1 MGRLFH
7 KKAQTDDFI
16 SDHHRWYDKGTIKE
30 AHTMSEILK
39 GNKKFYIGEDESN
52 PIAEITYKDKDANT
66 IIADHTYVSDEL
78 RGQGIAG
85 KLFDR
90 LIEFAREENKKIVPL
105 CSYVKVKMER
115 SAEYEDLIGK

>member
-1 MGRLFH
+1 
-7 KKAQTDDFI
+7 
-16 SDHHRWYDKGTIKE
+16 
-30 AHTMSEILK
+30 MSEILK
-39 GNKKFYIGEDESN
+39 GNNKYYIGEDENN
-52 PIAEITYKDKDANT
+52 PIAQITYKDKDANT

-85 KLFDR
+85 QLFDK

-115 SAEYEDLIGK
+115 SSEYDDLISK

>member
-1 MGRLFH
+1 
-7 KKAQTDDFI
+7 
-16 SDHHRWYDKGTIKE
+16 
-30 AHTMSEILK
+30 MSEILK
-39 GNKKFYIGEDESN
+39 GNNKFYIGEDENN
-52 PIAEITYKDKDANT
+52 PIAQITYKDKDANT

-85 KLFDR
+85 KLFDK

-115 SAEYEDLIGK
+115 SSEYEDLISK

>member
-1 MGRLFH
+1 
-7 KKAQTDDFI
+7 
-16 SDHHRWYDKGTIKE
+16 
-30 AHTMSEILK
+30 MSEILK